1 MNVDIILAITITAI
15 MVILALLCFR
25 LSNGNEHFEMISIIL
40 LMSITMNIIAID
52 LTFILGENY
61 LWVSVVFFLATNLL
75 SLITQLFYWKNKER
89 EKLNE
94 RL

>member
-1 MNVDIILAITITAI
+1 MSINIILAIAITVI
-15 MVILALLCFR
+15 LVILALICFR
-25 LSNGNEHFEMISIIL
+25 LSNVYEHFEMISIIL

-61 LWVSVVFFLATNLL
+61 LWVSAVFFLTTNLL